1 MSTSV
6 VRGCQRSWKVS
17 HSPASAPAVSSPP
30 SPVHGVSL
38 SQQIRELILQRILSG
53 EYVAGERLVETRI
66 ARELEVSQGPVREAL
81 RQLEAGG
88 LVKYV
93 PNRGAMVHKA
103 TAAEYAEVALV
114 RAVLEAAAAELAAVR
129 GMPTAPLKEQLRR
142 MSAASQ
148 RGDLRSWVTAAVR
161 FHRLIVQGSGNA
173 VLLSTWDGLN
183 IEARTIQVVL
193 SPNVEI
199 ADHDPAHEAIVDA
212 LDRRDPAQAAALS
225 RAHEESFT
233 PVPIDG
239 DPEGAVDHGSR
250 R

>member
-1 MSTSV
+1 MSD
-6 VRGCQRSWKVS
+6 
-17 HSPASAPAVSSPP
+17 SSPSVP
-30 SPVHGVSL
+30 VASTPSSPVHGVAL
-38 SQQIRELILQRILSG
+38 SQRIRELILQRILSG
-53 EYVAGERLVETRI
+53 EYAAGERLVETRI
-66 ARELEVSQGPVREAL
+66 ARELQVSQGPVREAL

-88 LVKYV
+88 LIKYV

-114 RAVLEAAAAELAAVR
+114 RAVLEAAAAELAAAR

-148 RGDLRSWVTAAVR
+148 AGDLRAWVTAAVR
-161 FHRLIVQGSGNA
+161 FHRLIVQGSGNT

-199 ADHDPAHEAIVDA
+199 TDHAPAHEAIVDA
-212 LDRRDPAQAAALS
+212 LDRGDPVLAAALS

-239 DPEGAVDHGSR
+239 ISNDSLDGGSGR
-250 R
+250 